1 MFWTQCKTPVDF
13 YSHPEKGS
21 FSGPKYEMEVTIQKK
36 GHLCQLICSIGGTES
51 QSVALT
57 LEHDTHPVP
66 PETFV

>member
-1 MFWTQCKTPVDF
+1 MSLLPYRKGNKTKF
-13 YSHPEKGS
+13 TNLL
-21 FSGPKYEMEVTIQKK
+21 FQLIPKYEMEVTIQKK
-36 GHLCQLICSIGGTES
+36 GHLCQFICSIGGTAI